1 MSQAPSSDNHSATE
15 LQVSDDMTAMV
26 DIIGSDYIDED
37 LQNAA
42 CLQENSCVHNV
53 GDDCLTKRELESIR
67 AHIGSTNR
75 PSWHRGP
82 PLNFREAAHGKLKAD
97 QWRSCIEFDLP
108 VSLAQIWLS
117 NPQNDQKAK
126 RRQKLA
132 ESTMLLAMAIQWA
145 TSHITS
151 KKHADQY
158 TKYMQAYLNSLIE
171 LYPNIRLRP
180 SHHAALHIGPFL
192 LRFGPMH
199 GWWMFPFERIIGTLQ
214 KINTNNILGEL
225 IL

>member
-1 MSQAPSSDNHSATE
+1 MHREGYKRIPPRRGAREKGGYGRSITQTDGKQASRYEIHNSVLHMSQAPSSDNHSATE

-82 PLNFREAAHGKLKAD
+82 PLNFGEAAHG
-97 QWRSCIEFDLP
+97 
-108 VSLAQIWLS
+108 
-117 NPQNDQKAK
+117 
-126 RRQKLA
+126 
-132 ESTMLLAMAIQWA
+132 
-145 TSHITS
+145 
-151 KKHADQY
+151 
-158 TKYMQAYLNSLIE
+158 
-171 LYPNIRLRP
+171 
-180 SHHAALHIGPFL
+180 
-192 LRFGPMH
+192 
-199 GWWMFPFERIIGTLQ
+199 
-214 KINTNNILGEL
+214 
-225 IL
+225 